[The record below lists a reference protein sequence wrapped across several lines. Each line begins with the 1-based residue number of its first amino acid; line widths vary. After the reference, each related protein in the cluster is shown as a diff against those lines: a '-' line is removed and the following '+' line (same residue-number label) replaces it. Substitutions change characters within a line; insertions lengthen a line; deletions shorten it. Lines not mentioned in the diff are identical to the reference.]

1 MTVRA
6 FALLALWITVA
17 SSARANL
24 LANGSFETF
33 TSTFAGDGGRQLLA
47 GNTFM
52 TGWTVVAGE
61 IAILHVPNSYSLT
74 ASDGTNFLD
83 MIGYSNVLGHGI
95 TQTVSGL
102 VVGHTYRFAV
112 DLGLSNIASC
122 VPGATCT
129 GPISVTVQ
137 ISPGP
142 SQVLTHDSNAS
153 GNVWSRYSFDFTAT
167 ATTVAVTVTA
177 TARPANGAYVGV
189 DNLSLDE
196 ITPIS
201 VLPYEP

>member
-1 MTVRA
+1 VTVRA

-24 LANGSFETF
+24 LANGS
-33 TSTFAGDGGRQLLA
+33 
-47 GNTFM
+47 
-52 TGWTVVAGE
+52 
-61 IAILHVPNSYSLT
+61 
-74 ASDGTNFLD
+74 
-83 MIGYSNVLGHGI
+83 
-95 TQTVSGL
+95 
-102 VVGHTYRFAV
+102 
-112 DLGLSNIASC
+112 ASC

-196 ITPIS
+196 ITAIS